1 VNAVK
6 IASFIVQEI
15 DKYPAPE
22 NTEKREGY
30 LHPYVIEGGVEK
42 CMIKV
47 LIRDFETSGMKEK
60 EKILNDIKKDAESKF
75 PGSKVELEIKE
86 SYKNM
91 KIKLEEDPRVVEY
104 ALEAVKMAGLEPK
117 LQIIRGGTDGA
128 KLCFMGVLTPNI
140 FTGGH
145 NFHSKQEWISLQ
157 AMEKAV
163 ETIVNLIKIWTE
175 KSK

>member
-1 VNAVK
+1 
-6 IASFIVQEI
+6 
-15 DKYPAPE
+15 
-22 NTEKREGY
+22 
-30 LHPYVIEGGVEK
+30 
-42 CMIKV
+42 
-47 LIRDFETSGMKEK
+47 
-60 EKILNDIKKDAESKF
+60 
-75 PGSKVELEIKE
+75 
-86 SYKNM
+86 
-91 KIKLEEDPRVVEY
+91 
-104 ALEAVKMAGLEPK
+104 EPK

-163 ETIVNLIKIWTE
+163 ETIVNLVKIWTE